1 VRAVPAAVLCAAALA
16 AALGASAAEDLVLAR
31 RGTLPIILT
40 APHGGRLDVPG
51 APERNVKEAALTAA
65 SRKWGGAVATADPN
79 TDVLATRIADGVR
92 QLTGRAPYLVVARF
106 KRKYIDANR
115 PAELAYAGP
124 QAAPYYDLYHR
135 SIREFVDEVRRHHP
149 AGLLIDVHGQ
159 AKDPDVLMRGT
170 VNGETV
176 QALVRRAG
184 VGSILGPSGL
194 FGRLEAVG
202 FKVFPSN
209 QLPLRGKNEDAG
221 FNGGYTVRSY
231 GSHVAGGIDSVQFE
245 FGTRY
250 RRKDVVEKSASD
262 AARAIADFYRVH
274 LGTSS
279 RADGRL
285 FRLEIPEVDTRRHAH
300 VTISLRGYR
309 H

>member
-1 VRAVPAAVLCAAALA
+1 MRAVPVAALCAAALA
-16 AALGASAAEDLVLAR
+16 AAYGASAASLAEDLVLVR

-51 APERNVKEAALTAA
+51 APERNVKDSAVTAA

-79 TDVLATRIADGVR
+79 TDVLATRIADGVEK
-92 QLTGRAPYLVVARF
+92 LTGRAPYLVVAKF

-115 PAELAYAGP
+115 PAELAYAGA
-124 QAAPYYDLYHR
+124 QAAPHYDLYHR
-135 SIREFVDEVRRHHP
+135 SIREFVGEVRRNHP

-159 AKDPDVLMRGT
+159 AKDPEVLMRGT
-170 VNGETV
+170 VNGESV

-184 VGSILGPSGL
+184 VGSILGSSGL

-209 QLPLRGKNEDAG
+209 QLPLWGKNEDAG
-221 FNGGYTVRSY
+221 FNGGYTVRIY
-231 GSHVAGGIDSVQFE
+231 GSHAAGGIDAVQFE

-250 RRKDVVEKSASD
+250 RKREAVDKSATD
-262 AARAIADFYRVH
+262 AARAIADFYKVH
-274 LGTSS
+274 LEGVS
-279 RADGRL
+279 R
-285 FRLEIPEVDTRRHAH
+285 VDR
-300 VTISLRGYR
+300 
-309 H
+309 

>member
-1 VRAVPAAVLCAAALA
+1 MTRIAIALAGLLA
-16 AALGASAAEDLVLAR
+16 AASGASAAEDLVLVR

-51 APERNVKEAALTAA
+51 APERNVKDSTVTAA

-79 TDVLATRIADGVR
+79 TDVLATRIADGVEK
-92 QLTGRAPYLVVARF
+92 LTGRAPYLVVARF

-115 PAELAYAGP
+115 PAELAYAGA

-135 SIREFVDEVRRHHP
+135 SIREFMDEVRRNHP

-159 AKDPDVLMRGT
+159 AKDPEVLMRGT
-170 VNGETV
+170 INGESV

-184 VGSILGPSGL
+184 VESILGSSGL

-209 QLPLRGKNEDAG
+209 QLPLWGRNEDAG

-231 GSHVAGGIDSVQFE
+231 GSHAAGGIDAVQFE

-250 RRKDVVEKSASD
+250 RQAKVLEKSAAD

-274 LGTSS
+274 LQAAGK
-279 RADGRL
+279 D
-285 FRLEIPEVDTRRHAH
+285 RR
-300 VTISLRGYR
+300 
-309 H
+309 